1 MKNTPQTVDHPF
13 SVQGLHDVLQA
24 AGGIPVHESLD
35 AAIDRLQV
43 AIGGVRELIQISSVS
58 NQATLVF
65 FAAES
70 ALALVIAA
78 HAGVAPQ
85 NEIVQRAPH
94 KPASPVRGAGGAAC

>member
-1 MKNTPQTVDHPF
+1 MKHTPETVDHPF
-13 SVQGLHDVLQA
+13 SVHGLHDVLQA

-43 AIGGVRELIQISSVS
+43 AIGGVRELMQISSIS
-58 NQATLVF
+58 IQASLVF

-85 NEIVQRAPH
+85 NESAQRAPH
-94 KPASPVRGAGGAAC
+94 KPASLVRRAGGAA